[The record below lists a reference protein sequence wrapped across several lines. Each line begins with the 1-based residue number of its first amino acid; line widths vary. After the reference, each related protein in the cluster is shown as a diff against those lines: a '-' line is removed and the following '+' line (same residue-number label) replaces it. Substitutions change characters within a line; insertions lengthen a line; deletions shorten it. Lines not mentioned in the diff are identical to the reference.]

1 MNLVLEHEDSTV
13 TAVRG
18 ISAAVLEQR
27 WASAVHLGLRGVR
40 WAVIPSCSWGKAPS
54 TDRAWKPLATVRRGE
69 RWFYPDKCYTEP
81 LMVLQDSHLN
91 SNMNFHC
98 FQGLIL
104 GQTLDSS
111 HRCQIS
117 LHSVWFLEG
126 SCGYFICISTRDTL
140 FSSVTCK
147 WL

>member
-13 TAVRG
+13 HSCERDFCS
-18 ISAAVLEQR
+18 SAGAEVSQCCPTSGSVVSGEQWSPAAPEAKLPAQTGLENLSQ
-27 WASAVHLGLRGVR
+27 LY
-40 WAVIPSCSWGKAPS
+40 
-54 TDRAWKPLATVRRGE
+54 GE
-69 RWFYPDKCYTEP
+69 GRDDFIQINAIEP
-81 LMVLQDSHLN
+81 LMVLQDSNLN